1 MIHSLQGAGT
11 NRNGFTTFATTIGT
25 RESSANDSDYV
36 KEHPPLKYLHKKIAH
51 YLHDFHRHWFPSFGL
66 PPSNGSHK
74 QLYGSDI
81 RRLMRRVQHR
91 TGPQGGG
98 SGKDR
103 EIQVFSRLDIGHKDF
118 FGDQFVNCKPFLS
131 HHSVRMDF
139 VFFIPPPP
147 FYEGT
152 RAEFEASLDSCWY
165 GRVVLL
171 FSIVVK
177 TARKD
182 RDGRSVLKEC
192 DCAMI
197 DCLYDYVGR

>member
-1 MIHSLQGAGT
+1 
-11 NRNGFTTFATTIGT
+11 
-25 RESSANDSDYV
+25 
-36 KEHPPLKYLHKKIAH
+36 
-51 YLHDFHRHWFPSFGL
+51 
-66 PPSNGSHK
+66 
-74 QLYGSDI
+74 
-81 RRLMRRVQHR
+81 MRRVQNR

-98 SGKDR
+98 RGKDR
-103 EIQVFSRLDIGHKDF
+103 EIQVFSRLDISHKDF
-118 FGDQFVNCKPFLS
+118 FGDQFVNCEPFLS
-131 HHSVRMDF
+131 HHRVRMDF
-139 VFFIPPPP
+139 VFLIPPPP
-147 FYEGT
+147 FYEGN

-192 DCAMI
+192 DCDMI